1 MTAAHSPIGASGAHR
16 WFECP
21 GSVRLAKSAP
31 PPPSSAYAEE
41 GTFAHAV
48 AEFCLHNRCAPP
60 AEFQGQPVPE
70 EMREAVTE
78 YCEVVMSAVHESG
91 TVDSGFEQ
99 RFHLKQIHPD
109 AFGTADAWTY
119 NGEQRLLRVF
129 DFKYGAGVPVEAKGN
144 PQLRYYALGVLLEKP
159 DLLVDTVRVVIV
171 QPRCYH
177 PDGPVRS
184 EDIDALEL
192 LDFEADLRRYIAAT
206 EDPNAPLVP
215 GEHCRFCPAARIC
228 PKLEEKA
235 QALARMEF
243 APVASAPEAL
253 PAYEPQKLAEALA
266 LADILE
272 ARIKQVREFAY
283 AEAMHGRTPPG
294 WKLVNKQARRKWRD
308 EAEAAEALGLY
319 GLPDDNIYER
329 SLRSPAQIE
338 KVLGKANA
346 ELLDSLVV
354 KESSGYTLVPESDK
368 RPAVKLDAK
377 SEFTPVAIGQ

>member
-1 MTAAHSPIGASGAHR
+1 MAAHSPIGASGAHR

-319 GLPDDNIYER
+319 GLPDDSIYER

-338 KVLGKANA
+338 KALGKANA
-346 ELLDSLVV
+346 ELLNSLVV